1 MSLVLQLYS
10 QYRDTI
16 SHNEILYILDQII
29 HLANLPYPTESLD
42 MFLKL
47 LIYIAQDIANLNN
60 NKQKLFFLEFVEKCI
75 GLKDQGLVEE
85 NLMKKVVDAMSI
97 VQYNGYDVCL

>member
-1 MSLVLQLYS
+1 MSLVLQLFS
-10 QYRDTI
+10 QHRDSI
-16 SHNEILYILDQII
+16 NHNEILYMLDQII

-60 NKQKLFFLEFVEKCI
+60 NKQKLYFLEFVEKCI
-75 GLKDQGLVEE
+75 GLKDQGLIDED
-85 NLMKKVVDAMSI
+85 LMKKVMDAMSI
-97 VQYNGYDVCL
+97 VQYNG